1 MDPFWIWLLRLSFA
15 LTGTCQLKGELS
27 TWTFRDLVN
36 CRRRPTYCTYTAGGH
51 AGVMAASKV
60 EELDDKY
67 AREESSP
74 YDSGAA
80 EDDSLPEIEVA
91 EDSG

>member
-1 MDPFWIWLLRLSFA
+1 
-15 LTGTCQLKGELS
+15 
-27 TWTFRDLVN
+27 
-36 CRRRPTYCTYTAGGH
+36 
-51 AGVMAASKV
+51 MAASKV